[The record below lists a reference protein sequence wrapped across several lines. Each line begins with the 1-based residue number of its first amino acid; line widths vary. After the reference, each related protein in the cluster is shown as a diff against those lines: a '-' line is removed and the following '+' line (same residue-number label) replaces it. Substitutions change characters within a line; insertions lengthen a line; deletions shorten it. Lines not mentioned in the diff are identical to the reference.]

1 LDPVYLFKVAARQ
14 ADWLSV
20 RQSTVSGNI
29 SNVNTPGYKARDV
42 VPFDE
47 VMDKTRLT
55 LAATNARHISI
66 DEAGA
71 KTTKVGKGDS
81 WEVVH
86 SGNSVSVEQEMLKAS
101 EINRGYSLNTNIVRS
116 FHRMYLMSVKGS

>member
-14 ADWLSV
+14 ADWLAV

-47 VMDKTRLT
+47 VMDRTRLT
-55 LAATNARHISI
+55 LAATNPRHFSV

-71 KTTKVGKGDS
+71 KTAKVRKGDS
-81 WEVVH
+81 WEIVN
-86 SGNSVSVEQEMLKAS
+86 SGNSVSLEQELLKAS
-101 EINRGYSLNTNIVRS
+101 EINRDYSLNTNIVRS

>member
-42 VPFDE
+42 LPFDE
-47 VMDKTRLT
+47 VMDRTRLT
-55 LAATNARHISI
+55 LAATDARHFNI

-101 EINRGYSLNTNIVRS
+101 EINRAYSLNTNIVRS